1 MVVAESVDLRA
12 REPGLGRPRQATV
25 WRSCVAVALVSWL
38 LSLMKGQ
45 GHGRIRERHDGSYFP
60 VGCRWRVVDDEVAR
74 SRHNVTHAM
83 DRGHRSYVWRQRVY
97 DFDTMSDPDDT
108 PSLDASSSTSI
119 APPPACT
126 LAGHSVDAREWV
138 RRTPIAATTERH
150 RARNVEST
158 ASYRVIENLWY
169 ARGSFYKVVDASRP
183 ETGSPVALSSNINL
197 HTIAVKD
204 VTAFVENTRSARLV
218 RGETVMLDFS
228 YFVHP
233 TAIGHWLEYLLPVMS
248 ARRLEELDGSPPAMV
263 LVMHLKRVFVFEW
276 VRAAFGAAF
285 GRGGATTTMMTLP
298 FPLVFQE
305 ETASVWDQK
314 GQRFEGVPDDEW
326 VCFEKVVVAKDVVE
340 DGPRTA
346 FMDEDGERDARGFRE
361 RMWAMYGVS
370 GRNGS
375 NEITGE
381 TPTTPRRR
389 RITLLHKSA
398 NRRIVNRD
406 AFRLMLAEF
415 GDVDEMELTEDV
427 SMASQINAMANTDV
441 LVSTHTSGLANG
453 MFLPPGALVVELRHK
468 FFLSDMERTFELQ
481 IKSLKD
487 VDWIGWRS
495 SEVTYLHENDERKFK
510 GWGDLGCDDVNECV
524 EAGTLVDV
532 HVDVDAVRRLIQ
544 DRLQG

>member
-1 MVVAESVDLRA
+1 M
-12 REPGLGRPRQATV
+12 
-25 WRSCVAVALVSWL
+25 AVALVSWL

-45 GHGRIRERHDGSYFP
+45 EHGRIGERHDGSYFP
-60 VGCRWRVVDDEVAR
+60 VGCRWRVVDDEVAL

-83 DRGHRSYVWRQRVY
+83 DRRHRSYVWRQRVY
-97 DFDTMSDPDDT
+97 AFDTMSDDT

-150 RARNVEST
+150 RARNES
-158 ASYRVIENLWY
+158 AESYRVIENLWY

-183 ETGSPVALSSNINL
+183 ETGSPVALSSNVNL
-197 HTIAVKD
+197 HTIAVKN

-248 ARRLEELDGSPPAMV
+248 ARRLEGLDGSPPAMV

-285 GRGGATTTMMTLP
+285 GRGGATTAATTATAAARPTMTLP

-326 VCFEKVVVAKDVVE
+326 VCFEKVIVAKDVVE

-346 FMDEDGERDARGFRE
+346 FMDEGGERDARGFRE

-370 GRNGS
+370 GRNET
-375 NEITGE
+375 NEITGA

-453 MFLPPGALVVELRHK
+453 MFVPPGALVVELRHR

-487 VDWIGWRS
+487 VDWIGWRT

-532 HVDVDAVRRLIQ
+532 HVDVDAVRRLIRE
-544 DRLQG
+544 RLQD